1 MRKILLFVLLIIT
14 VLFSYLVS
22 WSEWLLLA
30 ILFLTLVFLIILGSI
45 RIFRK
50 PKKIFFQS
58 AILVIGIS
66 LIGIFTAL
74 FRPYEPA
81 LLQSGTISE
90 QLEYAYKTDQN
101 DRKQLKS
108 FIPIF
113 SELKQ
118 RDVLRLEKVKQINA
132 EGELTKS
139 KNKFY
144 AAFVYHHSDNSTD
157 YKTASK
163 LAAAAAKDEELQND
177 YQVQWLRK
185 AAYDRWMVS
194 QGKPEK
200 YNTQNKFSIEVE

>member
-108 FIPIF
+108 FIPI
-113 SELKQ
+113 L
-118 RDVLRLEKVKQINA
+118 VN
-132 EGELTKS
+132 
-139 KNKFY
+139 
-144 AAFVYHHSDNSTD
+144 
-157 YKTASK
+157 
-163 LAAAAAKDEELQND
+163 
-177 YQVQWLRK
+177 
-185 AAYDRWMVS
+185 
-194 QGKPEK
+194 
-200 YNTQNKFSIEVE
+200 